1 MEASQIASQQVTK
14 LSEQHFSFCPG
25 ASWLNELL
33 VGWECGCKTIGSCK
47 WLYCARSD
55 SAGATLTEHK
65 QWNYISVLK
74 TIDNLNAKFSK

>member
-14 LSEQHFSFCPG
+14 LSEQHFPFCPC
-25 ASWLNELL
+25 E
-33 VGWECGCKTIGSCK
+33 TIGSCN

-65 QWNYISVLK
+65 QLNYVSVLK